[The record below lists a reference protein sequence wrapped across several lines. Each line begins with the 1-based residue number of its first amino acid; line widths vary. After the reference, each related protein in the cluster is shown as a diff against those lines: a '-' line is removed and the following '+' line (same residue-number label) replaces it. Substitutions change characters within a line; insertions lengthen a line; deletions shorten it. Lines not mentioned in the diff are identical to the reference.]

1 MEQLESSG
9 KYEGVNRMR
18 SQVPRATVRHVT
30 HDVYPP
36 EETRSSRSKGVA
48 SGQDGLPHLARRA
61 VSQEALV
68 QEVALDVHRRVA
80 EHGEVVHAAQ
90 ARVVQSGVRA
100 PGDLVHDDPL
110 HDAHYKRLLPHLQN
124 AEKYM
129 RVAQN

>member
-68 QEVALDVHRRVA
+68 QDVALDVHRRVA
-80 EHGEVVHAAQ
+80 E
-90 ARVVQSGVRA
+90 
-100 PGDLVHDDPL
+100 
-110 HDAHYKRLLPHLQN
+110 
-124 AEKYM
+124 
-129 RVAQN
+129 